1 VVATSGDYNAGQV
14 TYTPPGTGGVA
25 TNVQAE
31 VQRYGVWANDFG
43 ALCSGGGND
52 LTAFQSAINA
62 AQTLAVPMKSTGAAC
77 VVSGTLNI
85 AAAIDMSGQFENS
98 VLYNPN
104 LANNLIVI
112 NTTSAVYLHDFN
124 MNYTPSAAN
133 SGVTAVTVTSPS
145 GENGGSVFERLHIG
159 NFAQVGINF
168 QKTSNFRLVNSIVVG
183 LQEAVIVAN
192 GNVADSGDSTIS
204 GNPFRAGAGGSGIV
218 DNSTGGLSIINNK
231 INANGN
237 LAFGIQMA
245 LASGAFTADLFI
257 TGNSIEGI
265 SSTRAGIWFG
275 RAGTT
280 GGFGVVTIT
289 GNELSGLD
297 GVDVPTDANGARL
310 LNVSI
315 SGNPCVL
322 ANSASDVAFIDST
335 TGLAIGTNS
344 VQSFNAGS
352 KKVAIGSQVTGAYVD
367 EPAGLGTFAPS
378 TYSTG
383 TISRNPFGT
392 AVGSLSAAQD
402 GSQAFVTGATAAS
415 QPCTAGT
422 VTTTAFRQSGAWKC
436 L

>member
-1 VVATSGDYNAGQV
+1 
-14 TYTPPGTGGVA
+14 
-25 TNVQAE
+25 
-31 VQRYGVWANDFG
+31 
-43 ALCSGGGND
+43 
-52 LTAFQSAINA
+52 
-62 AQTLAVPMKSTGAAC
+62 
-77 VVSGTLNI
+77 
-85 AAAIDMSGQFENS
+85 
-98 VLYNPN
+98 
-104 LANNLIVI
+104 
-112 NTTSAVYLHDFN
+112 
-124 MNYTPSAAN
+124 
-133 SGVTAVTVTSPS
+133 
-145 GENGGSVFERLHIG
+145 
-159 NFAQVGINF
+159 
-168 QKTSNFRLVNSIVVG
+168 LVNSVVVD

-218 DNSTGGLSIINNK
+218 DNSTGGLSVINNK

-237 LAFGIQMA
+237 LTFGIQMA

-265 SSTRAGIWFG
+265 SSTGAGIWFG

-280 GGFGVVTIT
+280 GGFGVVTII

-297 GVDVPTDANGARL
+297 GVDAPTDANGAWL

-315 SGNPCVL
+315 SGNSCVL
-322 ANSASDVAFIDST
+322 ANSASAVAFIDST

-352 KKVAIGSQVTGAYVD
+352 KKVAIGSQVTGACVD

-392 AVGSLSAAQD
+392 AVGSLSAAQG
-402 GSQAFVTGATAAS
+402 GSQALVTGTTAAS